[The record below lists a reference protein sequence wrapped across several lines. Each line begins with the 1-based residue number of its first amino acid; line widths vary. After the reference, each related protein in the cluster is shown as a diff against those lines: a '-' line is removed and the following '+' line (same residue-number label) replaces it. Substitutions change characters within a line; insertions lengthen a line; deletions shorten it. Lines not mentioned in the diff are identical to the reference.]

1 MKIAFITTEVFP
13 YAKVGGLGDV
23 SSALPLALKS
33 LKKEID
39 IFMPMYKDIDKKAH
53 KIRKYNHWKPFDI
66 KIGDKSYS
74 VELFRVKLDKKV
86 NVFFIYNEELY
97 NRSGIYTNTEGKAF
111 KDNHI
116 RDIFF
121 SKASLEVMK
130 ILNLNYDILHTNDS
144 HTALIAPYIKLVY
157 KDEEVFQNTKIVLT
171 IHNIGAAYQGIC
183 EAVEIEKAGFSYD
196 LHYLGGP
203 LEFYGKFNFLKAGIY
218 YADLVTTVSPKYAI
232 EIQTPQFGEGL
243 DGLLREMSHKLVGI
257 LNGIDTN
264 IWNPS
269 KDDLIKKKYSF
280 KTVKKGKLANKKE
293 LLKEFFLKDGKK
305 PLISMISRLTA
316 QKGFDLLES
325 VAEDLA
331 KLDINLIVLG
341 TGEKNYEMILSS
353 LMERYPETF
362 SVKLKY
368 DDKLAHLMEA
378 GSDMFLMPSKY
389 EPCGLNQLYSLAYGT
404 VPIVKGVGGLEDSI
418 VSYPSEDSTGFK
430 FYKHDSLEMLEAIK
444 KAIDLYKNN
453 TEEFFNLSKR
463 GMKINNNWKKSAK
476 EYVKQYT
483 ELIK

>member
-33 LKKEID
+33 LKEEID
-39 IFMPMYKDIDKKAH
+39 IFMPMYKDINKKAH

-66 KIGDKSYS
+66 KIGEESYS

-111 KDNHI
+111 EDNHI

-121 SKASLEVMK
+121 SKASLEVIK
-130 ILNLNYDILHTNDS
+130 VLNLKYNIIHANDS
-144 HTALIAPYIKLVY
+144 HTALVAPYIKLIY
-157 KDEEVFQNTKIVLT
+157 KNEEVFKDTKTVLT
-171 IHNIGAAYQGIC
+171 IHNIGAAYQGIY
-183 EAVEIEKAGFSYD
+183 EAIEIEKAGFSYD

-218 YADLVTTVSPKYAI
+218 YSDLITTVSPKYAT

-243 DGLLREMSHKLVGI
+243 DGILREMSYKLVGI
-257 LNGIDTN
+257 LNGIDDN

-269 KDDLIKKKYSF
+269 KDELIKRKYNL

-293 LLKEFFLKDGKK
+293 LLKEFSLKDTKK
-305 PLISMISRLTA
+305 PLIAMISRLTA
-316 QKGFDLLES
+316 QKGFDLLEA
-325 VAEDLA
+325 VADELS
-331 KLDINLIVLG
+331 KLDISLIVLG

-353 LMERYPETF
+353 LMERYPKTF

-378 GSDMFLMPSKY
+378 GADMFLMPSKY
-389 EPCGLNQLYSLAYGT
+389 EPCGLNQMYSLAYGT
-404 VPIVKGVGGLEDSI
+404 IPLVKGVGGLEDSI
-418 VSYPSEDSTGFK
+418 ISYPNENANGFK
-430 FYKHDSLEMLEAIK
+430 FYEHDSSVMLDTIK
-444 KAIDLYKNN
+444 KAISLYENDTK
-453 TEEFFNLSKR
+453 EFSNLITR
-463 GMKINNNWKKSAK
+463 AMKTNNNWKKSAK
-476 EYVKQYT
+476 DYVKQYNK
-483 ELIK
+483 LIK

>member
-33 LKKEID
+33 LKKEVD
-39 IFMPMYKDIDKKAH
+39 IFMPMYSDIDKKIH
-53 KIRKYNHWKPFDI
+53 RIRKYNHWKSFDV
-66 KIGDKSYS
+66 KIGKKSYS
-74 VELFRVKLDKKV
+74 VDLFRVKLDKKV

-97 NRSGIYTNTEGKAF
+97 NRSGVYTDSEGKAF

-121 SKASLEVMK
+121 SKASLEVIK
-130 ILNLNYDILHTNDS
+130 VLNLKYDILHVNDS
-144 HTALIAPYIKLVY
+144 HTALVAAYIKLVY
-157 KDEEVFQNTKIVLT
+157 KDEEVFKDTKTVLT

-183 EAVEIEKAGFSYD
+183 EAIEIEKAGFSYD

-218 YADLVTTVSPKYAI
+218 YADLITTVSPKYAI

-243 DGLLREMSHKLVGI
+243 DGLLREMNHKLVGI
-257 LNGIDTN
+257 LNGIDAN

-269 KDDLIKKKYSF
+269 KDTSLKKKYTI

-293 LLKEFFLKDGKK
+293 LLSEFSLKDIKK
-305 PLISMISRLTA
+305 PLIAMISRLTA

-325 VAEDLA
+325 VADDLA

-404 VPIVKGVGGLEDSI
+404 IPIVKGVGGLEDSI
-418 VSYPSEDSTGFK
+418 ISYPLEDSNGFK
-430 FYKHDSLEMLEAIK
+430 FYKHDSLEMLETIK
-444 KAIDLYKNN
+444 KAIALYKNSN
-453 TEEFFNLSKR
+453 EEFLNLAKR
-463 GMKINNNWKKSAK
+463 GMKTNNNWQKSAK
-476 EYVKQYT
+476 EYIKQYNK
-483 ELIK
+483 LIK